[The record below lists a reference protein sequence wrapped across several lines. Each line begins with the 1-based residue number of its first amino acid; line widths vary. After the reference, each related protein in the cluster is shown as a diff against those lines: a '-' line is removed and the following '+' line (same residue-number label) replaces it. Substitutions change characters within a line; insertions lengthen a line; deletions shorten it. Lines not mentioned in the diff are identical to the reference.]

1 MQRWGVTLGLCI
13 LILSAACGGNP
24 TAPPNLPSATA
35 PPPTAQPVEATR
47 APTPTLIPTMPVTA
61 QTATPTA
68 AAATLPPPTVTS
80 VPNLSSATAALNEP
94 TRAPSATFTVA
105 PTATPTLPAPTQFHG
120 DVAKG
125 AALFEKMGCKGCH
138 MPPPQARR
146 IAPDLKHI
154 LADADEFIRLP
165 EYKGT
170 ATDAPSYIRES
181 IVLPNIFVVPAW
193 RYLTMDGSSIMPLD
207 FGQRLSAAEIDDLT
221 AYILTL
227 PQAK

>member
-24 TAPPNLPSATA
+24 TAPSNLPSATA

-47 APTPTLIPTMPVTA
+47 APTPTLIPTTPVTA

>member
-24 TAPPNLPSATA
+24 TAPSNLPSATA